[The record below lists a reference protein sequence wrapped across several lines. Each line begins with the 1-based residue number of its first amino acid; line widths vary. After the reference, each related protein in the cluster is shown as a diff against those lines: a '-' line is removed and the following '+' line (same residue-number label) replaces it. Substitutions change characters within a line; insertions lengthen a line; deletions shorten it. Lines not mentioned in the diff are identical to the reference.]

1 MTVDAPGTTDERR
14 PISILLVDDQS
25 LLREG
30 LRTLLELQPD
40 LQIVGEAGDGIVAET
55 LVERLRPDV
64 VLMDLRMPRR
74 DGVEATRRIVER
86 WPSVQVLVLTTFDE
100 DELVFRS
107 IEAGA
112 AGYLLKDVGS
122 DALADAIRAAHRG
135 ESPLQPSVARK
146 LLSRL
151 RASPQVPE
159 TAAGA
164 VPTGEITA
172 HGVGPG
178 VPRHDPRGSGDTAP
192 AARPSRAE
200 AEPLTQRELDVLRLL
215 GAGATN
221 HEIAQ
226 RLFLTDGTVK
236 NYVSTLLGKTGLRDR
251 TQLAVWAI
259 RQGLT

>member
-1 MTVDAPGTTDERR
+1 MTADAPMTAPDRR

-40 LQIVGEAGDGIVAET
+40 LHIVGEAGDGIVAEA
-55 LVERLRPDV
+55 LVERLHPDV

-86 WPSVQVLVLTTFDE
+86 WPRVQVLVLTTFDE

-122 DALADAIRAAHRG
+122 DALADAVRAAYRG
-135 ESPLQPSVARK
+135 ESPIQPSVARK
-146 LLSRL
+146 LLGRL
-151 RASPQVPE
+151 RA
-159 TAAGA
+159 TA
-164 VPTGEITA
+164 
-172 HGVGPG
+172 
-178 VPRHDPRGSGDTAP
+178 PRGEPGRIGDAAP
-192 AARPSRAE
+192 PTRDPLPGG
-200 AEPLTQRELDVLRLL
+200 EPLTQRELDVLRLL

-221 HEIAQ
+221 REIAE
-226 RLFLTDGTVK
+226 RLGLSDGTVK
-236 NYVSTLLGKTGLRDR
+236 NYVSTLLGKTRLRDR

>member
-1 MTVDAPGTTDERR
+1 MTANVPMTPPDRR
-14 PISILLVDDQS
+14 PILILLVDDQQ

-30 LRTLLELQPD
+30 LRTLLELHPD
-40 LQIVGEAGDGIVAET
+40 LCIVGEAGDGIVAET

-74 DGVEATRRIVER
+74 DGVEATRRIVAR
-86 WPSVQVLVLTTFDE
+86 WPNVQVLVLTTFDE

-122 DALADAIRAAHRG
+122 DALADAVRASHRG

-146 LLSRL
+146 LLGRL
-151 RASPQVPE
+151 RASP
-159 TAAGA
+159 TS
-164 VPTGEITA
+164 
-172 HGVGPG
+172 
-178 VPRHDPRGSGDTAP
+178 RD
-192 AARPSRAE
+192 RPSRGSREAGHAVPDGRPLRDLAE
-200 AEPLTQRELDVLRLL
+200 ALTLRELDVLRLL

-221 HEIAQ
+221 REIAE
-226 RLFLTDGTVK
+226 RLGLTDGTVK
-236 NYVSTLLGKTGLRDR
+236 NYISALLSKTGLRDR

-259 RQGLT
+259 RQGLS

>member
-1 MTVDAPGTTDERR
+1 MTANVPGSTDDRR

-30 LRTLLELQPD
+30 LRTLLELHPD
-40 LQIVGEAGDGIVAET
+40 LCIVGEAGDGIVAET
-55 LVERLRPDV
+55 LVERHQPDV
-64 VLMDLRMPRR
+64 VLMDLRMPHR
-74 DGVEATRRIVER
+74 DGVEATRRIVKR

-122 DALADAIRAAHRG
+122 DVLADAVRAAERG

-146 LLSRL
+146 LLGRL
-151 RASPQVPE
+151 RA
-159 TAAGA
+159 T
-164 VPTGEITA
+164 
-172 HGVGPG
+172 
-178 VPRHDPRGSGDTAP
+178 P
-192 AARPSRAE
+192 AAELSQAGDGSLLTPAPPSGG
-200 AEPLTQRELDVLRLL
+200 EPLTQRELDVLRLL

-221 HEIAQ
+221 HEIA
-226 RLFLTDGTVK
+226 LHLSLTDGTVK
-236 NYVSTLLGKTGLRDR
+236 NYVSTLLRKTGLHDR

-259 RQGLT
+259 RRGFT

>member
-1 MTVDAPGTTDERR
+1 MTADAPIPAPDRR
-14 PISILLVDDQS
+14 PISILLVDDQL

-30 LRTLLELQPD
+30 LRTLLELHPD
-40 LQIVGEAGDGIVAET
+40 LSIVGEAGDGIVAET

-74 DGVEATRRIVER
+74 DGVEATRRIVAR
-86 WPSVQVLVLTTFDE
+86 WPNVQVLVLTTFDE

-107 IEAGA
+107 VEAGA

-122 DALADAIRAAHRG
+122 DALADAVRAAHRG

-146 LLSRL
+146 LLGRL
-151 RASPQVPE
+151 RASP
-159 TAAGA
+159 
-164 VPTGEITA
+164 A
-172 HGVGPG
+172 H
-178 VPRHDPRGSGDTAP
+178 RD
-192 AARPSRAE
+192 RPSIGSREAGDAAPDGRPLHDL

-221 HEIAQ
+221 REIAE
-226 RLFLTDGTVK
+226 RLGLTDGTVK
-236 NYVSTLLGKTGLRDR
+236 NYVSALLGKTGLRDR

-259 RQGLT
+259 HHGLG